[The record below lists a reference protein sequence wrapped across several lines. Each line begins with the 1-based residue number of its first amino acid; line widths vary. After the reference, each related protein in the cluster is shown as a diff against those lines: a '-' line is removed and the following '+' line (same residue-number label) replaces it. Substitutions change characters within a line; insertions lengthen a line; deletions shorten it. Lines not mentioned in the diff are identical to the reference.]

1 MLPVRQAGVP
11 SAVRRLIAD
20 RIESVQQLEILLLL
34 RAASGKEWSP
44 SEVARALVAEVDSSE
59 DWLER
64 MTRARLLASNGGSYR
79 YAPATTDMEDA
90 VGGLAESYA
99 KYRVAVIALIFSK
112 PSERVRTFS
121 DAFRV
126 RRGKE

>member
-1 MLPVRQAGVP
+1 VP
-11 SAVRRLIAD
+11 TAVRRLIAD

-34 RAASGKEWSP
+34 RAASDKEWSP
-44 SEVARALVAEVDSSE
+44 EEVARALVTEVDSSE

-64 MTRARLLASNGGSYR
+64 MTRARLLTSNGDSYR
-79 YAPATTDMEDA
+79 YAPATAEMEDA
-90 VGGLAESYA
+90 IDGLAESYA

-121 DAFRV
+121 DAFRI
-126 RRGKE
+126 RRGKD

>member
-1 MLPVRQAGVP
+1 VGGTGVP
-11 SAVRRLIAD
+11 TTVRRLIAD

-34 RAASGKEWSP
+34 RAASDKAWTAE
-44 SEVARALVAEVDSSE
+44 EVARALVTEVDSSE

-64 MTRARLLASNGGSYR
+64 MARGRFLVRDEDTYR
-79 YAPATTDMEDA
+79 YAPATAEMDDA
-90 VGGLAESYA
+90 VDALAESYA

-121 DAFRV
+121 DAFRI
-126 RRGKE
+126 RRGKA

>member
-1 MLPVRQAGVP
+1 MGGTGVP
-11 SAVRRLIAD
+11 TAVRRLIAD

-34 RAASGKEWSP
+34 RAASDKEWSP
-44 SEVARALVAEVDSSE
+44 EEVARALVTEVDSSE

-64 MTRARLLASNGGSYR
+64 MTRARLLTSNGDSYR
-79 YAPATTDMEDA
+79 YAPDTTEMEAA
-90 VGGLAESYA
+90 VDGLAESYA

-121 DAFRV
+121 EAFRL
-126 RRGKE
+126 RRRKD